1 MLTELSSLSSQFQT
15 AIATKCQTLVQKYSP
30 RILLKSHSNCVNSM
44 ELSLDESKELLRCS
58 LSALPNEILL
68 EILKNLDLK
77 TLYLMSKVDKRF
89 KNLTQDPEL
98 YTHLDLTYKSK
109 KYMCRAFSYFTPR
122 CKYLQQLDLTYS
134 KFRVNGLVNFLNNC
148 GRHLTHLCLS
158 ACRIDDMPKV
168 GLKPVLLS
176 REISR
181 ACKNLK
187 ELDLSDCQCDYDK
200 NFSYFEE
207 LHNLESIRF
216 SGLPIS
222 TEHIYKILQDNPRIR
237 EINLGCWLNDEILVE
252 FAKCRNLEVLH
263 TLYLEEGNVTSK
275 GINALANCK
284 NLQKVSFHLY
294 YYPADDSFFRL
305 FSSYQ
310 NLQEI
315 SLYFIPPLTN
325 HRLELLA
332 QCKNLKSFVLQH
344 GYTRLYPCNNY
355 SVILK
360 QCPKLQEFTLLQCDI
375 NKELV
380 KQWKERYPHVS
391 INIRNY

>member
-15 AIATKCQTLVQKYSP
+15 AIATKCQTLVKKYSP

-44 ELSLDESKELLRCS
+44 ELSSDESKEVSRCS

-109 KYMCRAFSYFTPR
+109 KSMCRAFSYFTPR
-122 CKYLQQLDLTYS
+122 CKYLQQLDLTDS

-158 ACRIDDMPKV
+158 ACRIYDMPKV

-187 ELDLSDCQCDYDK
+187 ELDLNHCYCDYDE
-200 NFSYFEE
+200 NFSYFEG
-207 LHNLESIRF
+207 LHNLESIHF

-222 TEHIYKILQDNPRIR
+222 TKHVCKILQDNPRIR
-237 EINLGCWLNDEILVE
+237 EINLGSWLNDEILVE

-263 TLYLEEGNVTSK
+263 TLFLEQDGDVTTK

-284 NLQKVSFHLY
+284 NLQKVSLDLCD
-294 YYPADDSFFRL
+294 YPADDSFFRL

-315 SLYFIPPLTN
+315 SLYFPPLTN

-332 QCKNLKSFVLQH
+332 QCKNLKSFVLQN
-344 GYTRLYPCNNY
+344 TKDYPCNNY
-355 SVILK
+355 YLILK

-391 INIRNY
+391 IYINND